1 MKASQRAKEERKKSS
16 KKAFYCLGSRS
27 PFQVK
32 RNESMQGFVLSLH
45 QSQTFSRVHSTDVT
59 GQVKVFG
66 NRVSTPSHRPYETVL
81 ENNGFSA

>member
-1 MKASQRAKEERKKSS
+1 
-16 KKAFYCLGSRS
+16 
-27 PFQVK
+27 
-32 RNESMQGFVLSLH
+32 MQGFILSLY